1 MELCEYQKWSIQQV
15 WNNIKEKAKKSQVK
29 KEKSSE
35 KSRGQ
40 LVLPYVEKMTETL
53 GRVFRKHGFSVVC
66 RPVCTLRRLLVHPK
80 DKVNEENVVG
90 CVYKVPCG
98 SCKHCYIG
106 ETGRKFGTR
115 LKEHRREVEVHGQRV
130 FTRAEKIK
138 AEVEEHKS
146 AITNHAVR
154 NNHVIDWDA
163 AKVIDKEDNRERR
176 VIKEAIWIKKSGPVM
191 NRDDGAYQLS
201 SIYTQLL
208 VATTSSGHSDE
219 VNRMS

>member
-1 MELCEYQKWSIQQV
+1 M
-15 WNNIKEKAKKSQVK
+15 
-29 KEKSSE
+29 
-35 KSRGQ
+35 
-40 LVLPYVEKMTETL
+40 
-53 GRVFRKHGFSVVC
+53 
-66 RPVCTLRRLLVHPK
+66 
-80 DKVNEENVVG
+80 
-90 CVYKVPCG
+90 
-98 SCKHCYIG
+98 
-106 ETGRKFGTR
+106 
-115 LKEHRREVEVHGQRV
+115 
-130 FTRAEKIK
+130 RAEKIK
-138 AEVEEHKS
+138 SEVEEHKS